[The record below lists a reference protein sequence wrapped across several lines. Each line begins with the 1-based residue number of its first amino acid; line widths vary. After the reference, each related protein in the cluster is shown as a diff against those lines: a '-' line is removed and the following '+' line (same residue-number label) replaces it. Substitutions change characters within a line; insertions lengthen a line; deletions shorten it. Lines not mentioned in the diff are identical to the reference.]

1 MKNKNRNTIIYML
14 FFVIIFLSVM
24 LLINYKLYK
33 RLNYNYNSKL
43 NMILNDIDSK
53 YGLDE
58 EDIISIL
65 NSNDSKY
72 NDLLKSYGIDINEDS
87 IILDNDR
94 IYSLYIVIMFI
105 VIIMFV
111 LVISVIFIKYNYYK
125 DKKIKE
131 ITKYVEE
138 INKKNYK
145 LYIDDN
151 SDDELSILKN
161 EICKTT
167 IMLRELADNSL
178 KDKLSIKESL
188 EDISHQLKTPL
199 TSINI
204 MLDNIIDDVDMDE
217 MVRRDFINNIKR
229 EVTNINSLV
238 LSLLKL
244 TKFDVNVV
252 KFMSNI
258 VYVNKIVKDAIR
270 NVLVIADSKN
280 IKFNINGDDDI
291 KLVCDYKW
299 EVEAISNILKNSI
312 EHSNSN
318 GVIDISYSQN
328 KVYTL
333 ICIKDYGVGIDS
345 KDIKHI
351 FERFYKGKNSSRDS
365 IGIGLALSKNIIEKD
380 NGSISVNSKKTLG
393 TVFQIKYYR

>member
-43 NMILNDIDSK
+43 NMILNNIDSK

-125 DKKIKE
+125 DKKTKE

-204 MLDNIIDDVDMDE
+204 MLDNIIDDVDMEE

-312 EHSNSN
+312 EHSNSD

-351 FERFYKGKNSSRDS
+351 FERFYKGKNSSKDS

>member
-24 LLINYKLYK
+24 LLSNYKLYK

-43 NMILNDIDSK
+43 NMILNNIDSK

-244 TKFDVNVV
+244 TKFDVNIV

-312 EHSNSN
+312 EHSNSD

-351 FERFYKGKNSSRDS
+351 FERFYKGKNSSKDS

>member
-33 RLNYNYNSKL
+33 RLNYTYNSKL

>member
-14 FFVIIFLSVM
+14 FFVIIFLSVI

-87 IILDNDR
+87 VILDNDR
-94 IYSLYIVIMFI
+94 IYSLYIVIIFI

-178 KDKLSIKESL
+178 KDKLSIKESI

-204 MLDNIIDDVDMDE
+204 MLDNIIDDIDMDE

-244 TKFDVNVV
+244 TKFDVNAV

-312 EHSNSN
+312 EHSNSD

-351 FERFYKGKNSSRDS
+351 FERFYKGKNSSKDS
-365 IGIGLALSKNIIEKD
+365 IGIGLALSKSIIEKD
-380 NGSISVNSKKTLG
+380 NGSISVNSKKMLG

>member
-14 FFVIIFLSVM
+14 FFVIIFLSVI

-72 NDLLKSYGIDINEDS
+72 NDLLKSYGIDINENS
-87 IILDNDR
+87 VILDNDR

-351 FERFYKGKNSSRDS
+351 FERFYKGKNSSKDS

-380 NGSISVNSKKTLG
+380 NGSISVNSKKMLG

>member
-178 KDKLSIKESL
+178 KDKLSIKKSI

-351 FERFYKGKNSSRDS
+351 FERFYKGKNSSKDS
-365 IGIGLALSKNIIEKD
+365 VGIGLALSKNIIEKD

>member
-1 MKNKNRNTIIYML
+1 MKKKNRNTIIYML
-14 FFVIIFLSVM
+14 FFVIIFLSVI

-87 IILDNDR
+87 VILDNDR

-258 VYVNKIVKDAIR
+258 VYVNKIVRDAIR

-312 EHSNSN
+312 EHSNSD

-351 FERFYKGKNSSRDS
+351 FERFYKGKNSSKDS

-380 NGSISVNSKKTLG
+380 NGSISVNSKKMLG

>member
-14 FFVIIFLSVM
+14 FFIIIFLSVM

-87 IILDNDR
+87 VILDNDR

-258 VYVNKIVKDAIR
+258 VYVNKIVRDAIR

-351 FERFYKGKNSSRDS
+351 FERFYKGKNSSKDS

-380 NGSISVNSKKTLG
+380 NGSISVNSKKMLG

>member
-94 IYSLYIVIMFI
+94 LYSLYVVIMFI

-178 KDKLSIKESL
+178 KDKLSIKESI

-351 FERFYKGKNSSRDS
+351 FERFYKGKNSSKDS

-380 NGSISVNSKKTLG
+380 NGSISVNSKKMLG

>member
-72 NDLLKSYGIDINEDS
+72 NDFLKSYGIDINEDS

>member
-14 FFVIIFLSVM
+14 FFIIIFLSVM

-87 IILDNDR
+87 VILDNDR

-351 FERFYKGKNSSRDS
+351 FERFYKGKNSSKDS

-380 NGSISVNSKKTLG
+380 NGSISVNSKKMLG

>member
-43 NMILNDIDSK
+43 NMILNNIDSK

-125 DKKIKE
+125 DKKTKE

-312 EHSNSN
+312 EHSNSD

-351 FERFYKGKNSSRDS
+351 FERFYKGKNSSKDS

>member
-43 NMILNDIDSK
+43 NMILNNIDSK

-125 DKKIKE
+125 DKKTKE

-280 IKFNINGDDDI
+280 IKFNINGVDDI

-312 EHSNSN
+312 EHSNSD

-351 FERFYKGKNSSRDS
+351 FERFYKGKNSSKDS

>member
-1 MKNKNRNTIIYML
+1 
-14 FFVIIFLSVM
+14 
-24 LLINYKLYK
+24 
-33 RLNYNYNSKL
+33 
-43 NMILNDIDSK
+43 
-53 YGLDE
+53 
-58 EDIISIL
+58 
-65 NSNDSKY
+65 
-72 NDLLKSYGIDINEDS
+72 
-87 IILDNDR
+87 
-94 IYSLYIVIMFI
+94 MFI

-380 NGSISVNSKKTLG
+380 NGSISVNSMKTLG

>member
-43 NMILNDIDSK
+43 NMILNNIDSK

-299 EVEAISNILKNSI
+299 EFEAISNILKNSI
-312 EHSNSN
+312 EHSNSD

-351 FERFYKGKNSSRDS
+351 FERFYKGKNSSKDS

>member
-14 FFVIIFLSVM
+14 FFIIIFISVM

-94 IYSLYIVIMFI
+94 LYSLYIVIMFI

-178 KDKLSIKESL
+178 KDKLSIKESI

-244 TKFDVNVV
+244 TKFDVNAV

-258 VYVNKIVKDAIR
+258 VYVNKIVRDAIR

-280 IKFNINGDDDI
+280 IKFNVNGDDDI

-312 EHSNSN
+312 EHSNSD

-333 ICIKDYGVGIDS
+333 ISIKDYGVGIDS

-351 FERFYKGKNSSRDS
+351 FERFYKGKNSSKDS
-365 IGIGLALSKNIIEKD
+365 IGIGLALSKSIIEKD

-393 TVFQIKYYR
+393 TTFQIKYYR

>member
-43 NMILNDIDSK
+43 NMILNNIDSK

-312 EHSNSN
+312 EHSNSD

-351 FERFYKGKNSSRDS
+351 FERFYKGKNSSKDS

>member
-43 NMILNDIDSK
+43 NMILNNIDSK

-217 MVRRDFINNIKR
+217 MIRRDFINNIKR

-312 EHSNSN
+312 EHSNSD

-351 FERFYKGKNSSRDS
+351 FERFYKGKNSSKDS

>member
-87 IILDNDR
+87 VILDNDR

>member
-351 FERFYKGKNSSRDS
+351 FERFYKGKNSSKDS

>member
-14 FFVIIFLSVM
+14 FFVIIFLSVI

-244 TKFDVNVV
+244 TKFDVNAV

-312 EHSNSN
+312 EHSNSD

-351 FERFYKGKNSSRDS
+351 FERFYKGKNSSKDS

>member
-65 NSNDSKY
+65 NSNDNKY

-145 LYIDDN
+145 LNIDDN
-151 SDDELSILKN
+151 SNDELSILKN

-312 EHSNSN
+312 EHSNSD

-351 FERFYKGKNSSRDS
+351 FERFYKGKNSSKDS

>member
-14 FFVIIFLSVM
+14 FFVIIFLSVI

-72 NDLLKSYGIDINEDS
+72 NDLLKSYGIDINENS
-87 IILDNDR
+87 VILDNDR

-333 ICIKDYGVGIDS
+333 ICIKDYGVGIDT

-351 FERFYKGKNSSRDS
+351 FERFYKGKNSSKDS

-380 NGSISVNSKKTLG
+380 NGSISVNSKKMLG

>member
-14 FFVIIFLSVM
+14 FFVIIFLSVI
-24 LLINYKLYK
+24 LFINYKLYK

-72 NDLLKSYGIDINEDS
+72 NDLLKSYGIDINENS
-87 IILDNDR
+87 VILDNDR

-351 FERFYKGKNSSRDS
+351 FERFYKGKNSSKDS

-380 NGSISVNSKKTLG
+380 NGSISVNSKKMLG